1 MIKLSFI
8 QWIPWERVACF
19 MHTVAKQQFHIKSIS
34 SCDKVSDAENLLLCV
49 TCTKGQQL
57 YKHYPKKYLNQCGIQ
72 KLVYKTQFSRS
83 FFQIYCMKGV
93 IKNRILMYF

>member
-1 MIKLSFI
+1 
-8 QWIPWERVACF
+8 

-72 KLVYKTQFSRS
+72 KLVYKTQLHSYWFNGFDTSHTS
-83 FFQIYCMKGV
+83 TPNTFLYL
-93 IKNRILMYF
+93 N